1 MRRLLC
7 VLVVA
12 APLFCSPP
20 SYAEA
25 PCKIAG
31 FGLGMNINQ
40 YQDLVRMD
48 TAIPIRHMEYLSEV
62 ETAKIEGYKNGYISY
77 GTCAQPGRIVKVK
90 FKYEIPDKWFFDELL
105 KRFEKRFG
113 KPSEWKGDPF
123 RTLIAWKWSFKD
135 PQKNMVS
142 MILQHYSGEDEE
154 FTRGN
159 SLRLTIRKFLEEE
172 RQCFEKKFPEPP
184 DTHEQPGKWRAED
197 KNRIDYSR
205 FVPE

>member
-1 MRRLLC
+1 MTKLLC

-12 APLFCSPP
+12 APLFCSSP
-20 SYAEA
+20 SHAEA
-25 PCKIAG
+25 PRKIAG

-77 GTCAQPGRIVKVK
+77 GTCAQPGRIIKVK

-135 PQKNMVS
+135 PQKNIVS

-159 SLRLTIRKFLEEE
+159 SLRLTIMKFLEEE
-172 RQCFEKKFPEPP
+172 RQCYEKKFPEPP

>member
-1 MRRLLC
+1 MTKLLC

-12 APLFCSPP
+12 TPLFCGSP
-20 SYAEA
+20 SHAEA
-25 PCKIAG
+25 PRKIAG

-48 TAIPIRHMEYLSEV
+48 TAIPIRHMEYLTEV

-90 FKYEIPDKWFFDELL
+90 FKYEVPDKWFFDELL

-135 PQKNMVS
+135 PQKNIVS

-159 SLRLTIRKFLEEE
+159 SLRLTIMKFLEEE
-172 RQCFEKKFPEPP
+172 RQCYEKKFPEPP
-184 DTHEQPGKWRAED
+184 DTHEQSGKWRAED

>member
-1 MRRLLC
+1 MTKLLC

-12 APLFCSPP
+12 APLFCSSP
-20 SYAEA
+20 SHAEA
-25 PCKIAG
+25 PRKIAG

-40 YQDLVRMD
+40 YQDLLRMD
-48 TAIPIRHMEYLSEV
+48 TAIPIRHMEYLTEV
-62 ETAKIEGYKNGYISY
+62 ETAKIEGYKSGYISF

-90 FKYEIPDKWFFDELL
+90 FKYEVPDKWFFDELL

-123 RTLIAWKWSFKD
+123 RTLIAWKWSLKD
-135 PQKNMVS
+135 PQKNIVS

-159 SLRLTIRKFLEEE
+159 SLRLTIREFLDEEQ
-172 RQCFEKKFPEPP
+172 QCYEKKFPEPP